1 MDFTETTKYYLQKTL
16 SYKGVVGV
24 QRISNLV
31 ISYKFNSPLN
41 SINFNF
47 NTDYT
52 IKKNKSEQNI
62 NNQPLVYTTI

>member
-24 QRISNLV
+24 QRISNLG